1 MEFPGINILK
11 ILKRAARNIFEDD
24 IFTLAGS
31 VAFFATLSIAPL
43 LVLLLSATGMFSE
56 SFHQEIVSE
65 LQLLLGPAAARAI
78 DVVLNNIEEQEL
90 AGRISAV
97 ISFVILLFSS
107 TAVFVQLQK
116 AMNRIWGI
124 RTKSSRAV
132 KNWFRKRLM
141 SLFMIF
147 AIGILLVVSIMLNT
161 AIDLIFSGT
170 GRLMG
175 LASTAGSILIYILLF
190 GSMLLNVP
198 NVKLAW
204 GDIGMGAV
212 TTALLFHF
220 GKWAIGRYLSF
231 TGIGSAYGAAG
242 TLVVGLLWV
251 YYSTLVVFLGT
262 ELAKAYA
269 QRRGTII
276 RPDQSARG
284 EF

>member
-1 MEFPGINILK
+1 MPLDIPGLTILR
-11 ILKRAARNIFEDD
+11 ILKRAAINIFEDD

-43 LVLLLSATGMFSE
+43 LVLLLSIAGMFSG
-56 SFHQEIVSE
+56 SFHQEIVDE
-65 LQLLLGPAAARAI
+65 LQLLAGPAAAGAI

-90 AGRISAV
+90 AGRISAI
-97 ISFVILLFSS
+97 ISAVILLFSS

-116 AMNRIWGI
+116 AMNRIWGV

-141 SLFMIF
+141 SLVMIL
-147 AIGILLVVSIMLNT
+147 ALGLLLVISIMLNT

-170 GRLMG
+170 DRLMDI
-175 LASTAGSILIYILLF
+175 ASTAGSILIYILLF

-198 NVKLAW
+198 SAKLTW
-204 GDIGMGAV
+204 GDIAVGAV

-220 GKWAIGRYLSF
+220 GKWAIGRYLSYS
-231 TGIGSAYGAAG
+231 GIGSAYGAAG

-262 ELAKAYA
+262 ELAKSYA
-269 QRRGTII
+269 QRRGKII
-276 RPDQSARG
+276 EQD
-284 EF
+284 